1 MLLMDGSTQTKL
13 ESAQDIP
20 KQVLITKKLE
30 WKTIKFKF
38 FTLFQKNGQKWVCVE
53 YSGLKG

>member
-1 MLLMDGSTQTKL
+1 MKTLLLDGSTQTKL

-20 KQVLITKKLE
+20 KQVLITKKPE

-38 FTLFQKNGQKWVCVE
+38 VALF
-53 YSGLKG
+53 LKMAKTEFV